1 MSNAPPPVWRWPAFV
16 GEFADSFVEGTELE
30 GGAVAISFVLLNAML
45 GRIVDG
51 ARDAEKKAG
60 TKIPSLTED
69 ELKIV
74 DDVRAMMSQGEQMA
88 TLLTK
93 RVKEAGD
100 LRTLAMAYGKNIEE
114 LEEGAMLF
122 MPGGWQDGN
131 GVDTNVMH
139 IVERTGADA
148 FAFVTCN
155 TCEGIEYHPST
166 ARFLPK
172 VKSALLSFLRAL
184 CLRAPCLRALSGRK
198 RRG

>member
-1 MSNAPPPVWRWPAFV
+1 
-16 GEFADSFVEGTELE
+16 
-30 GGAVAISFVLLNAML
+30 
-45 GRIVDG
+45 
-51 ARDAEKKAG
+51 
-60 TKIPSLTED
+60 
-69 ELKIV
+69 
-74 DDVRAMMSQGEQMA
+74 MA

-172 VKSALLSFLRAL
+172 VKSALLSFFLTSTVST
-184 CLRAPCLRALSGRK
+184 RAPCLRALSGRK
-198 RRG
+198 RRGRGGGVGSGGAGWRRRGVGGGW